1 VTPPS
6 RSARILVV
14 DDEPAVR
21 QLVIRALQPEG
32 YEVIAVAD
40 GQAALDAV
48 DGADAP
54 YDLVI
59 TNTHLAH
66 LSGVEL
72 IDRLS
77 RLFPGLPVLHL
88 DDLSRPQH
96 PVVEPAATLYRPFSV
111 DALVSEVRRLVRQRA
126 AG

>member
-1 VTPPS
+1 
-6 RSARILVV
+6 VV

-21 QLVIRALQPEG
+21 QLIARALRPEG

-40 GQAALDAV
+40 GQAALHAV
-48 DGADAP
+48 ESADAP

-59 TNTHLAH
+59 SNSHLAH

-72 IDRLS
+72 IERLG

-88 DDLSRPQH
+88 DDLWRPEH
-96 PVVEPAATLYRPFSV
+96 PMIEPSATLYRPFSV
-111 DALVSEVRRLVRQRA
+111 DALVIEVRRLLRQRA